1 MMPTS
6 IFHRIHLSAIAA
18 LAAAAC
24 LAAVPATAAECKSR
38 GDLDVRYCDADG
50 DLLADTPSDPAK
62 WLDPDVLVFSYTP
75 AEDPAVYEGAFREF
89 TDYLS
94 KKTGK
99 KVKWYA
105 AESYAAQIEAMRS
118 GRLHI
123 AGVATGPTVYGV
135 NIAGYIPFAL
145 MTRDDG
151 RYGYRLQLITQKDST
166 IRTVADLKGRKVAH
180 VSPTSNS
187 GNQAPRALFKKL
199 GVVPGRDYKVIYSGK
214 HDNSIMGVV
223 NRDYDAAPIADAVLK
238 RMVRQK
244 VLKRDAIRV
253 VWQSQPFPPTSYGYI
268 HNLHPDLQKKVRD
281 AFLSFDWTG
290 SGLAREFAPRTR
302 FSAITYKTAWRPIR
316 VIQQENNVV
325 YTRDALKRLKTRKK
339 KRRKKKK

>member
-1 MMPTS
+1 MPTS
-6 IFHRIHLSAIAA
+6 ILHRIHLSAIAA
-18 LAAAAC
+18 LAAAC
-24 LAAVPATAAECKSR
+24 LAAVPAYAAPCKSR

-50 DLLADTPSDPAK
+50 DLLADTPSDPAQ
-62 WLDPDVLVFSYTP
+62 WLDPETLVFSYTP

-89 TDYLS
+89 TAYLATT
-94 KKTGK
+94 TGR

-135 NIAGYIPFAL
+135 NLAGYIPFAL
-145 MTRDDG
+145 MTKDDG
-151 RYGYRLQLITQKDST
+151 SYGYRLLLITHRDSA

-187 GNQAPRALFKKL
+187 GNQAPRALFSKM
-199 GVVPGRDYKVIYSGK
+199 GVVPGRDYKVFYSGK

-223 NRDYDAAPIADAVLK
+223 NRDYDAAPIADAVLN

-253 VWQSQPFPPTSYGYI
+253 IWQSRPFPPTSYGYI
-268 HNLHPDLQKKVRD
+268 HNLHPDLQKKIRH
-281 AFLSFDWTG
+281 AFLSFDWTA
-290 SGLAREFAPRTR
+290 SGLAREFAPRTK
-302 FSAITYKTAWRPIR
+302 FSAITYKAAWRPIR

-325 YTRDALKRLKTRKK
+325 YTRGALKRLKTRKK
-339 KRRKKKK
+339 KPRKKKK

>member
-1 MMPTS
+1 MHAT
-6 IFHRIHLSAIAA
+6 IYRRILFSLFAGFTAAGLIASGPVA
-18 LAAAAC
+18 
-24 LAAVPATAAECKSR
+24 AAECQNR
-38 GDLDVRYCDADG
+38 GDLDVRYCDSNG
-50 DLLADTPSDPAK
+50 DLLADTPSDPAE
-62 WLDPDVLVFSYTP
+62 WLDPKVLVFSYTP
-75 AEDPAVYEGAFREF
+75 AEDPAVYEGVFGEF
-89 TDYLS
+89 VAYLAN
-94 KKTGK
+94 KTGK

-118 GRLHI
+118 GRLHV

-135 NIAGYIPFAL
+135 NLAGYIPFAL
-145 MTRDDG
+145 MTRDNG
-151 RYGYRLQLITQKDST
+151 RYGYRLQLITQKDSS

-199 GVVPGRDYKVIYSGK
+199 GVVPDRDYKVIYSGK

-223 NRDYDAAPIADAVLK
+223 NGDYDAAPIADAVLK

-244 VLKRDAIRV
+244 VLKPDAVRAI
-253 VWQSQPFPPTSYGYI
+253 WQSQPFPPTSYGYI
-268 HNLHPDLQKKVRD
+268 HNLHPALQKKIRD
-281 AFLSFDWTG
+281 AFLTFDWSG
-290 SGLAREFAPRTR
+290 SGLAREFAPRTK
-302 FSAITYKTAWRPIR
+302 FSAISYNTAWQPIR
-316 VIQQENNVV
+316 LIQKENGVV